1 MDNKDDT
8 RLRIARAIYADAMMF
23 DNWDKAQDHEK
34 YRYYDLAQEL
44 LNTIDQ
50 AGYALVEKVTE
61 FVEEAKPKPR
71 KKARKGKTDVFGS
84 DDK

>member
-8 RLRIARAIYADAMMF
+8 KLMIARTIYRRTMTL
-23 DNWDKAQDHEK
+23 DNWDTAQDHEK
-34 YRYYDLAQEL
+34 WRYLDLAQEL